1 MKPLLH
7 LIFIWLSITALSAQV
22 TITEFV
28 ADNDGSFLDEDG
40 DASDWIELHNAG
52 AESVSLAGYFLS
64 DSSTDLDR
72 WMFPDVEIS
81 PGSYLVIFA
90 SAKDRAL
97 AGSELHTNFSL
108 SSDGEFLGLVSP
120 NGQAILSS
128 FGQRFPQQFHG
139 MSYGVGVDA
148 STLQEVGLVPL
159 PSAAN
164 WFIPISDIGETWQE
178 VGFDDSAW
186 NTGETGIGFGY
197 DEPGF
202 VGAGG
207 DTRSQMRF
215 NSPSAYV
222 RIPFQID
229 DPASVAS
236 MTLSA
241 YFDDG
246 FVAYLNGE
254 EVARE
259 NVSGV
264 VNYDSLSDSA
274 TEVDSTEPM
283 QAFPLSFAGR
293 LVTGENILGIHLVN
307 SSFAGNDAVIVPTL
321 AAQINT
327 ENTPITGYLGL
338 PTPGDQNA
346 PVIASDFVRDTSFDV
361 DRGFFEAPFTVNVS
375 TSTLGS
381 TIVYTTDGSTP
392 SLSNGTP
399 VSAAS
404 PTEPPVATVTISST
418 TTLRATAFLDGSL
431 PSNTDTQTYL
441 FLDDVLDQPSAPE
454 GYPFPWVGRDGV
466 IGGDYD
472 MSPEIVGPVYSREEL
487 KLSLTD
493 LPTISIVTEIANLFD
508 PEIGIQVNPRDDGPE
523 SEREVSVEMFGFEN
537 GEPLQLNA
545 GMLMNGNASRNPNRP
560 KHNFRLAF
568 RGIYGAGRLDF
579 PLFGENASS
588 ETFNQIILRGGNGN
602 SWLHPSVF
610 NNSMY
615 IRDQWFRDSFSAM
628 GYPEAQQ
635 REVHV
640 YFNGLY
646 WGVHHLFERIEEEWA
661 AERFGGEEEDWEAFR
676 IVGGNTIEI
685 ISGTEAEEAAGI
697 LESWQTVLDAAEAGD
712 LVMVEEYFDLDHFI
726 DYVLLNFHG
735 GNDDWD
741 QNNVRALRR
750 TNPPGKYQFFSHDA
764 ERAGLNALNSNG
776 INIDLTTR
784 NTVNGP
790 TQIHT
795 ALRNLPE
802 YALRFADRA
811 QRHLFEDG
819 GLTAENGAALWAA
832 RAAGIREALK
842 AESARW
848 GDFRGSPPRTLETWE
863 TALQREYTQWFPFRT
878 AVTISQLRATGIYP
892 DIEPPQFN
900 QHGGLI
906 MPGFA
911 AQLTSPAG
919 DIYYTADGSDPR
931 LTGGGVNPNA
941 ILVSSSITIP
951 ETMLIR
957 ARSFDGSEWSALI
970 EATFLTGVP
979 ATSANLIISELFY
992 NPAGTDEAGE
1002 FIEIMNIGDEPVN
1015 LSGVAFTGG
1024 IAFSF
1029 GATDFL
1035 GVGQRL
1041 ILTAAEYEGQLSNG
1055 GETITLSAD
1064 DVIIQSFRYDDSAP
1078 WPVRAD
1084 GEGFSLTLIA
1094 PESAPDLSNPANWRS
1109 SVSIGGSPA
1118 GSDASPFLG
1127 STEAELL
1134 EYALGS
1140 ADARISGSIETLEVD
1155 GVIGSYFVTQVP
1167 RVLAADDVIFS
1178 IEFSDDLDF
1187 WEAGTEVFLG
1197 NRQTNS
1203 VSALS
1208 SWRPVND
1215 INSGPRFARLIL
1227 QLRAQ

>member
-1 MKPLLH
+1 MKRIFH
-7 LIFIWLSITALSAQV
+7 LIFIWLSITVMSAQV
-22 TITEFV
+22 TISEFV

-40 DASDWIELHNAG
+40 DASDWIELHNTG
-52 AESVSLAGYFLS
+52 AESVSLAGHFLS
-64 DSSTDLDR
+64 DSSEDLNR
-72 WMFPDVEIS
+72 WMLPDVEIL

-90 SAKDRAL
+90 SSKDRSA
-97 AGSELHTNFSL
+97 ADSELHTNFSL
-108 SSDGEFLGLVSP
+108 SSDGEFLGLVAP
-120 NGQAILSS
+120 NGQTILSS
-128 FGQRFPQQFHG
+128 IGLSFPQQFYG
-139 MSYGVGVDA
+139 ISYGDGVDA
-148 STLQEVGLVPL
+148 STLQDVTLVPL
-159 PSAAN
+159 GSNAN
-164 WFIPISDIGETWQE
+164 WFIPVSDIGETWQE

-186 NTGETGIGFGY
+186 NMGQTGIGFGY

-202 VGAGG
+202 VGPGG
-207 DTRSQMRF
+207 DTRSQMRL
-215 NSPSAYV
+215 NSSSAYV
-222 RIPFQID
+222 RLSFQID
-229 DPASVAS
+229 DPASISS

-264 VNYDSLSDSA
+264 VNYNSISDSA
-274 TEVDSTEPM
+274 VEVDSSEPM

-293 LVTGENILGIHLVN
+293 LVAGENILGLHLIN
-307 SSFAGNDAVIVPTL
+307 NSFAGSDAVIVPTL
-321 AAQINT
+321 TAQTNT
-327 ENTPITGYLGL
+327 DNTSITGYLRF

-346 PVIASDFVRDTSFDV
+346 PVIASDFVRDTNFDV
-361 DRGFFEAPFTVNVS
+361 DRGFFDTPFTVNVS

-381 TIVYTTDGSTP
+381 AIVYTTDGSTP
-392 SLSNGTP
+392 TLSNGTL
-399 VSAAS
+399 VRAAS
-404 PTEPPVATVTISST
+404 PTESPVATLNVSRT

-441 FLDDVLDQPSAPE
+441 FLDDVLDQPSTPE

-472 MSPEIVGPVYSREEL
+472 MSPEIVGPIYSREEL
-487 KLSLTD
+487 KNSLTD
-493 LPTISIVTEIANLFD
+493 IPTISIVTDIADLFD
-508 PEIGIQVNPRDDGPE
+508 PETGIQVNPRDDGPE

-537 GEPLQLNA
+537 GDPLQLNA

-568 RGIYGAGRLDF
+568 RGRYGAGRLDF
-579 PLFGENASS
+579 PLFGENGSS
-588 ETFNQIILRGGNGN
+588 ENFNQIILRGGNGN
-602 SWLHPSVF
+602 SWIHPSVF

-615 IRDQWFRDSFSAM
+615 IRDQWFRDAFSAM
-628 GYPEAQQ
+628 GYPEVQQ

-646 WGVHHLFERIEEEWA
+646 WGMHHLFERIEEEWA

-676 IVGGNTIEI
+676 IVGGNIIEI

-712 LVMVEEYFDLDHFI
+712 LATVEEYFDLDHFI

-764 ERAGLNALNSNG
+764 ERAGLNALNADG

-784 NTVNGP
+784 NTENGP

-795 ALRNLPE
+795 ALRAIPE

-811 QRHLFEDG
+811 QRQLFQDG
-819 GLTAENGAALWAA
+819 ALTAENGAALWAA
-832 RAAGIREALK
+832 RADGIREALK

-848 GDFRGSPPRTLETWE
+848 GDFRGDPPRTLETWE
-863 TALQREYTQWFPFRT
+863 AALQREYTQWFPART

-900 QHGGLI
+900 QQGGFI
-906 MPGFA
+906 MPGFVA
-911 AQLTSPAG
+911 ELTSPTG
-919 DIYYTADGSDPR
+919 DIYYTEDGSDPR
-931 LTGGGVNPNA
+931 LFGGGISPNA
-941 ILVSSSITIP
+941 ILVNDSIPITETI
-951 ETMLIR
+951 LIS
-957 ARSFDGSEWSALI
+957 ARSFDGTEWSALT
-970 EATFLTGVP
+970 EATFLSGLP
-979 ATSANLIISELFY
+979 ATSTNLIISELFY
-992 NPAGTDEAGE
+992 NPVGPDEAGE

-1024 IAFSF
+1024 IQFSF
-1029 GATDFL
+1029 SDTDFL
-1035 GVGQRL
+1035 AAGQRL
-1041 ILTAAEYEGQLSNG
+1041 IITSAEYEGQLSNG

-1064 DVIIQSFRYDDSAP
+1064 DVVIQSFRYDDAAP

-1094 PESAPDLSNPANWRS
+1094 PESAPDLNNPANWRS
-1109 SVSIGGSPA
+1109 SVSIGGSPTV
-1118 GSDASPFLG
+1118 SDTISFLG
-1127 STEAELL
+1127 STEAELS

-1140 ADARISGSIETLEVD
+1140 ADASISGAIETLEVD
-1155 GVIGSYFVTQVP
+1155 GVVGAYFITQVP

-1187 WEAGTEVFLG
+1187 WQAGTEVFLG
-1197 NRQTNS
+1197 NSQTDS
-1203 VSALS
+1203 ESTLS
-1208 SWRPVND
+1208 SWRPAND

-1227 QLRAQ
+1227 RLRGQ